1 MRPVTRTILAVAVGF
16 ALVASMISCAS
27 TPKATGKSFIGD
39 YEKNLQE
46 GPKGGA
52 KQRWL
57 KPDVDFKKYSKVI
70 LEHVVFFFDDTSEY
84 KGIDTAEL
92 DEVAKNADLALV
104 SALKDKYPIV
114 TEPGPDVVRIRFA
127 ITNLK
132 ASKPGIG
139 VLTTVTMVTPI
150 GLGVNLIKK
159 GATGSWSGSG
169 ATGSEMMAIDS
180 MTNEVIAVAKDDQS
194 AAFFDRYTKYGS
206 VEDAFKFWGERLV
219 YFLDE
224 VHGKIKKVE

>member
-1 MRPVTRTILAVAVGF
+1 MRSLAKGVIAVVLGF
-16 ALVASMISCAS
+16 ALVSSIISCAS
-27 TPKATGKSFIGD
+27 TPKTTGKSFIGD

-57 KPDVDFKKYSKVI
+57 KPDVDFKKYSKVA

-92 DEVAKNADLALV
+92 DEVAKSADLALV
-104 SALKDKYPIV
+104 TALKDKYPIV

-132 ASKPGIG
+132 ASKPVVG
-139 VLTTVTMVTPI
+139 VITTATMVLPV
-150 GLGVNLIKK
+150 GLAISLVKK

-180 MTNEVIAVAKDDQS
+180 MTNDVIA
-194 AAFFDRYTKYGS
+194 AARGDRKAGFTERFTKWGS
-206 VEDAFKFWGERLV
+206 TADAFTYWGERLKA
-219 YFLDE
+219 FLDE
-224 VHGKIKKVE
+224 AKGKKK

>member
-1 MRPVTRTILAVAVGF
+1 MRPVTKAIISVLLGF
-16 ALVASMISCAS
+16 VLVSSIISCAS

-57 KPDVDFKKYSKVI
+57 KPDIDFKKYSKVA
-70 LEHVVFFFDDTSEY
+70 LEHVVFFFDDNSEY

-92 DEVAKNADLALV
+92 DEVAKSADLALV
-104 SALKDKYPIV
+104 NALKDKYPIV

-132 ASKPGIG
+132 ASKPAIG
-139 VLTTVTMVTPI
+139 VITTATMIMPV
-150 GLGVNLIKK
+150 GLAISLVKK

-180 MTNEVIAVAKDDQS
+180 MTNEVIAVARDEQS

-206 VEDAFKFWGERLV
+206 VEDAFTFWGERLV

-224 VHGKIKKVE
+224 THGKVKKD

>member
-132 ASKPGIG
+132 ASKPVVG
-139 VLTTVTMVTPI
+139 VITTVTMIMPI
-150 GLGVNLIKK
+150 GAAISLVKK
-159 GATGSWSGSG
+159 GTTGSWSGSG

>member
-1 MRPVTRTILAVAVGF
+1 MNKSVKRLLAVFFGF
-16 ALVASMISCAS
+16 GLVSLTISCAS
-27 TPKATGKSFIGD
+27 TPKMTGPGFLGD
-39 YEKNLQE
+39 RAALLEP
-46 GPKGGA
+46 GPKGGV
-52 KQRWL
+52 KERWL
-57 KPDVDFKKYSKVI
+57 KPGTDFKKYDKVI
-70 LEHVVFFFDDTSEY
+70 LEHVVFFFADASEY

-92 DEVAKNADLALV
+92 EELAKKCDLALV
-104 SALKDKYPIV
+104 NALKDSYPIV
-114 TEPGPDVVRIRFA
+114 TEPDPDVVRIRFA

-132 ASKPGIG
+132 ASKPVVG
-139 VLTTVTMVTPI
+139 VITTATMVLPV
-150 GLGVNLIKK
+150 GLAISLVKK

-180 MTNEVIAVAKDDQS
+180 MTNEVIGVARDEQS

-224 VHGKIKKVE
+224 THGKVKKD

>member
-1 MRPVTRTILAVAVGF
+1 MRSLAKGVIAVVLGF
-16 ALVASMISCAS
+16 ALAASIISCAS
-27 TPKATGKSFIGD
+27 TPKTTGKSFIGD

-52 KQRWL
+52 KERWL
-57 KPDVDFKKYSKVI
+57 KPDVDFKKYSKVA

-92 DEVAKNADLALV
+92 DEVAKSADLALV
-104 SALKDKYPIV
+104 TALKDKYPIV

-132 ASKPGIG
+132 ASKPVVG
-139 VLTTVTMVTPI
+139 VITTATMVLPV
-150 GLGVNLIKK
+150 GLAISLVKK

-180 MTNEVIAVAKDDQS
+180 MTNEVIGVARDEQS

-224 VHGKIKKVE
+224 THGKVKKD

>member
-180 MTNEVIAVAKDDQS
+180 MTNEVNAVAKDDQS

>member
-180 MTNEVIAVAKDDQS
+180 MTNEVNAVAKDDQS

-224 VHGKIKKVE
+224 VHGKLKKVE